1 MAVREAAVAG
11 IGRTAF
17 SKCSGRTPLAM
28 AAEAARAALD
38 DAGLRSSDVDGI
50 IDFSTGDSA
59 SGPDVARAIG
69 AVDLGLAMDL
79 QGGGNLA
86 VTVVGQ
92 AFAAVRAGTCD
103 VVVVFRSLNGR
114 SGSRYGRGDRP
125 ALAMRGD
132 MQFAALNGYVI
143 PPMWIAMFAQRH
155 KHVYGSTDED
165 FGQIAITFRRHAAEG
180 RATYGGDVVVNP
192 HGGLLSE
199 GYLHGLNH
207 HFEAVTQLRGDAG
220 ERQVPEARRALVT
233 AGAGPAGGALIFEAD
248 R

>member
-38 DAGLRSSDVDGI
+38 DAGLRPADVDGI

-59 SGPDVARAIG
+59 SGPDVARAVG

-92 AFAAVRAGTCD
+92 AFAAVRAGTCEVVV

-114 SGSRYGRGDRP
+114 SGNRYGRGDRP
-125 ALAMRGD
+125 AGLMRG
-132 MQFAALNGYVI
+132 
-143 PPMWIAMFAQRH
+143 
-155 KHVYGSTDED
+155 
-165 FGQIAITFRRHAAEG
+165 
-180 RATYGGDVVVNP
+180 ATCSSP
-192 HGGLLSE
+192 
-199 GYLHGLNH
+199 
-207 HFEAVTQLRGDAG
+207 R
-220 ERQVPEARRALVT
+220 
-233 AGAGPAGGALIFEAD
+233 
-248 R
+248 